1 MSRKIYFSTP
11 GRFSAKRTLIGAV
24 SRCHHRLAPSHA
36 RKIARKLFLTPT
48 RSPAV
53 NAAPNGLERFTAQS
67 QQGELQMYSVGAGP
81 TWLLTHG
88 WSGSASQFFPLMAH
102 IASLG
107 FRAVAFD
114 HPAHGESGGH
124 ESHIPG
130 FVQAINDVLDQ
141 VDNVSGVVAH
151 SMGAAAVLESQHPQL
166 DDLPLL
172 LVAPVLNY
180 RENLYA
186 TVRQSGYSLKL
197 FDEIVQEVGEQHG
210 YPIETI
216 EPLTKLGARRHQVVI
231 AHDRSDRF
239 ASFSVTEKANDYQHV
254 CLLPTDG
261 LGHGRILKSDVTL
274 QAFTDLAAKTD
285 PAVHSVESATSS
297 SDIAA
302 RKKNRQTI
310 ETSASAMDV

>member
-1 MSRKIYFSTP
+1 MSRKVYFSTP
-11 GRFSAKRTLIGAV
+11 GRFSAKRTLVGVI

-36 RKIARKLFLTPT
+36 KTVARKLFLTPT

-53 NAAPNGLERFTAQS
+53 NSAPEGLVRFKAQS

-88 WSGSASQFFPLMAH
+88 WSGSASQFFPLMTH

-114 HPAHGESGGH
+114 HPAHGESGGQQ
-124 ESHIPG
+124 SHIPG

-151 SMGAAAVLESQHPQL
+151 SMGAAAVLESEHPQL
-166 DDLPLL
+166 DDLPLF

-186 TVRQSGYSLKL
+186 TVQQSGYSLKL
-197 FDEIVQEVGEQHG
+197 FDEIVQEVGDQHG

-216 EPLTKLGARRHQVVI
+216 EPLEKLGLRRQPVVI
-231 AHDRSDRF
+231 AHDRQDRF

-254 CLLPTDG
+254 RLLPTEG
-261 LGHGRILKSDVTL
+261 LGHGRILKSEVAL
-274 QAFTDLAAKTD
+274 QAFSDLAAKMN
-285 PAVHSVESATSS
+285 PAVYSVDNATENSS
-297 SDIAA
+297 VS
-302 RKKNRQTI
+302 TC
-310 ETSASAMDV
+310 